1 MAIKTGLLVCSKV
14 NRVIVPTV
22 TRPCSVILSKV
33 DFLL

>member
-1 MAIKTGLLVCSKV
+1 MAIKTGPFVCSKV

-22 TRPCSVILSKV
+22 TSPCSVILSRV